1 MLIAVLTAT
10 GAHWSILQSIAWTRM
25 LAVNLQTGSIAEA
38 VQKTFDGK
46 HPCSLCKAIAK
57 GKSAESKKEFTA
69 PLQKFD
75 FPPVNEVFALVGP
88 LNFQLIST
96 ADSIAD
102 FLTHQPPTPPPRCSR
117 A

>member
-1 MLIAVLTAT
+1 
-10 GAHWSILQSIAWTRM
+10 M
-25 LAVNLQTGSIAEA
+25 LAANLSTGPFTEA

-57 GKSAESKKEFTA
+57 GKSAESKKEFTT

-88 LNFQLIST
+88 LNFQLIPMV
-96 ADSIAD
+96 DSIAD
-102 FLTHQPPTPPPRCSR
+102 FLTLQPPTPPPRCSR